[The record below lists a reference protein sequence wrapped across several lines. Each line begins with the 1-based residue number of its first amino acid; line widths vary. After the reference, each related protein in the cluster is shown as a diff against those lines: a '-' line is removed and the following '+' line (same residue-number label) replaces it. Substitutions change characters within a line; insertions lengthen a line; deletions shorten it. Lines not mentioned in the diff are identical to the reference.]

1 MSGHTYTTSFV
12 DEMLDAIHDF
22 GTDSFKMA
30 LYSDSVT
37 LGRATTAY
45 TATGEISGSG
55 YTAGG
60 AAMTVTTG
68 YPQAAPSGNGQVVR
82 FDDVEWP
89 SSSLTARQCLIYNTS
104 KADRSVLVLDFGRDR
119 TSVGATLAVRFPLS
133 LDPIIQLLAGG

>member
-1 MSGHTYTTSFV
+1 MAGHTYTTSFV

-22 GTDSFKMA
+22 DSDSFKMA
-30 LYSDSVT
+30 LYDDSVS
-37 LGRATTAY
+37 LGRSVTAY
-45 TATGEISGSG
+45 TATGEITGTG

-60 AAMTVTTG
+60 TAMAVTSG
-68 YPQAAPSGNGQVVR
+68 YPQAAASGNGQVVR

-89 SSSLTARQCLIYNTS
+89 SSSLTARQCLIYNAS
-104 KADRSVLVLDFGRDR
+104 KSNKSVLVLDFGRNR